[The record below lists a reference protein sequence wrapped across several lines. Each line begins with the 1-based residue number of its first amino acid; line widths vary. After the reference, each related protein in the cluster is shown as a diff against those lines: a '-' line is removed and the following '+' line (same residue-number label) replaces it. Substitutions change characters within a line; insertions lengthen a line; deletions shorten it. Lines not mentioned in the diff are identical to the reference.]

1 MHVLSALVG
10 LVAGSGAI
18 VFSYAMQFVGILALG
33 YGANYSVPDA
43 RGEIHLVHPP
53 EFSGS
58 ILLLGLLLMPM
69 LGGLLSS
76 MVSSFLAPEAAGHGT
91 DAAID
96 AYHNKRGFVRGRVP
110 FVKTI
115 ATVLSMATGGSGGRE
130 GPIAQIGAGF
140 GSFLGRVLHLTPR
153 QRRVLLA
160 AGMGAGVGSIF
171 RAPLAGALFASE
183 VLYRDAEFE
192 SDVILPS
199 FIACTSAYM
208 TFCSWAGDYGTLF
221 QIDHPIV
228 FDQAFELIP
237 YTLLILILVPAVGLF
252 VKVYYTTEHISR
264 KMPGRLMLSGAIG
277 GLLTGALALGILQLT
292 GDNRSLAV
300 LSHGYGIL
308 QDALENQ
315 IVGWAGI
322 ALLLLV
328 GIGKIFT
335 TSFTIATGGSGGVF
349 GPSMVIGG
357 SLGGAAGIFFHQLG
371 WVHDPSAFVVV
382 GMSGFFAGAANTPI
396 STIIMISE
404 VTGSYNLL
412 LPAMW
417 VCALTF
423 LLCRRFALYEKQVSN
438 RAHSHAHTG
447 EYIVP
452 LLEEMTVAEVFEPNP
467 NLIIID
473 QMMPLSQIVDT
484 IAHTTQDY
492 FPVLGEDGQFVGIF
506 SSHDVRSVLRDE
518 ELYDILIADNLIVT
532 DPIKLYLDDDLH
544 TALQKFNEKK
554 LDVLPVV
561 LPEDPD
567 TLLGMMPQR
576 SVTRA
581 YQKKLKQLE
590 QLREKEGYV

>member
-1 MHVLSALVG
+1 MHGLSALVG
-10 LVAGSGAI
+10 VVAGSGAI
-18 VFSYAMQFVGILALG
+18 IFSYAMQFVGILALG

-43 RGEIHLVHPP
+43 RGEIHLVHAP

-76 MVSSFLAPEAAGHGT
+76 MVSSLLAPEAAGHGT

-140 GSFLGRVLHLTPR
+140 GSFLGKVLHLNPR

-183 VLYRDAEFE
+183 VLYKDAEFE

-199 FIACTSAYM
+199 FIACTIAYM

-221 QIDHPIV
+221 QIGHPIV

-264 KMPGRLMLSGAIG
+264 KMPGRLILSGAIG
-277 GLLTGALALGILQLT
+277 GLLTGALALGVLKLT
-292 GDNRSLAV
+292 GDQRSLAV

-308 QDALENQ
+308 QDALENK

-404 VTGSYNLL
+404 VTGSYDLL

-423 LLCRRFALYEKQVSN
+423 LLCRRFTLYEKQVSN
-438 RAHSHAHTG
+438 RAHSSAHSG
-447 EYIVP
+447 EYITP

-467 NLIIID
+467 NLITID

-581 YQKKLKQLE
+581 YQRKLKELE
-590 QLREKEGYV
+590 QLRKKEGYV